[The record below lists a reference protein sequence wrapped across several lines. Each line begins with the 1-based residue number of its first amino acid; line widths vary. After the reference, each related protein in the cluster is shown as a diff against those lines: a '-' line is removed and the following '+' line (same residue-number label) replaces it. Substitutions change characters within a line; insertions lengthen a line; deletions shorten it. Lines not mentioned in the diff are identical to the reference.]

1 MMDTYRTEWEYKIL
15 QRPPRW
21 RQSRRALP
29 AACQFLPIQDPER
42 NCQVTWISVVTQVK
56 GSQYAVVYEYS
67 IYADNASGEIASAM
81 EELCQYFQLK
91 LPLTVKTA

>member
-1 MMDTYRTEWEYKIL
+1 M
-15 QRPPRW
+15 
-21 RQSRRALP
+21 
-29 AACQFLPIQDPER
+29 
-42 NCQVTWISVVTQVK
+42 TWISVVTQVK

>member
-1 MMDTYRTEWEYKIL
+1 M
-15 QRPPRW
+15 
-21 RQSRRALP
+21 
-29 AACQFLPIQDPER
+29 
-42 NCQVTWISVVTQVK
+42 TWLSVVTQVK

-81 EELCQYFQLK
+81 AELCQYFQLK